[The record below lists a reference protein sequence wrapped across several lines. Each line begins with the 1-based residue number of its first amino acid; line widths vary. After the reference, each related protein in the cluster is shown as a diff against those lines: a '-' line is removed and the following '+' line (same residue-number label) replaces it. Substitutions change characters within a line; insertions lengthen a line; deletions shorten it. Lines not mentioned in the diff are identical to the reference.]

1 MEEIC
6 FIQASA
12 EALCI
17 IVLVGRAKKPF
28 FESRPVFHTSL
39 QLITK
44 KSNVSK
50 AVKSIFA
57 LRKRIKRVTKT
68 TIVEIES

>member
-1 MEEIC
+1 M
-6 FIQASA
+6 
-12 EALCI
+12 
-17 IVLVGRAKKPF
+17 
-28 FESRPVFHTSL
+28 FEFLSL

-50 AVKSIFA
+50 AVKSIFV
-57 LRKRIKRVTKT
+57 LRKRIKRVTNT

>member
-1 MEEIC
+1 M
-6 FIQASA
+6 FGF
-12 EALCI
+12 LC
-17 IVLVGRAKKPF
+17 
-28 FESRPVFHTSL
+28 L

-68 TIVEIES
+68 TIAEIES